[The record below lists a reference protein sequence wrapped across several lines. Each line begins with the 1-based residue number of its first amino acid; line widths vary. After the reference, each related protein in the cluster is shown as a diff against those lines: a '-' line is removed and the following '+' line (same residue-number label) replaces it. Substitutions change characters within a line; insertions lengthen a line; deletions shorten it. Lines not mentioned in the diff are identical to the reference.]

1 MFWVYVF
8 TVMCI
13 FFHYLR
19 VWPFYTLKKVYC
31 KTVYPIVLATA
42 CICHVHNNCFK
53 LIFEILNLNLLLG
66 VISLHV
72 CLCSMP
78 GALRSQKK
86 A

>member
-13 FFHYLR
+13 LSLFKGMAFLHIK
-19 VWPFYTLKKVYC
+19 KKVYC
-31 KTVYPIVLATA
+31 KTAYHIVLATP
-42 CICHVHNNCFK
+42 CISHVHNNSFK
-53 LIFEILNLNLLLG
+53 LIFEILILNLLLG

-78 GALRSQKK
+78 GAL
-86 A
+86 